1 MEKLVKVKKPTE
13 EELIHNTFNALRTE
27 QRQLATKL
35 SEIELDLNEHSI
47 VIDTL
52 NKLDDERKCFRLIGG
67 VLVERKIC
75 DVLPTLIKNR
85 GEMGKIVKTL
95 NEQLTKKGIEIND
108 FKNKHNIQ
116 VRGGVTPMSEE
127 VESQSVEK
135 KADHGGSVIV
145 NNV

>member
-135 KADHGGSVIV
+135 KIDHGGSVIV

>member
-1 MEKLVKVKKPTE
+1 
-13 EELIHNTFNALRTE
+13 
-27 QRQLATKL
+27 
-35 SEIELDLNEHSI
+35 
-47 VIDTL
+47 
-52 NKLDDERKCFRLIGG
+52 
-67 VLVERKIC
+67 
-75 DVLPTLIKNR
+75 
-85 GEMGKIVKTL
+85 MGKIVKTL

>member
-13 EELIHNTFNALRTE
+13 EELIQNTFNALRTE

-127 VESQSVEK
+127 VESQGVEK

>member
-95 NEQLTKKGIEIND
+95 NEQLTKKGIEINE

-116 VRGGVTPMSEE
+116 VRGGVTPMTEE
-127 VESQSVEK
+127 VESQSVDK